1 MGVFGIFIIAIV
13 LVVISAIFSFVPVGL
28 WIAAIAANVP
38 VSLSNLI
45 SMRLR
50 RVPPSIVVD
59 AFIQARKAGLSEI
72 TLADIENHYLA
83 GGNVRDV
90 INALIAARGADID
103 LPLERAISIDLAGR
117 NVLQAVQMSV
127 QPKVIETP
135 PISAVAKNG
144 IELIVKARVTVRANI
159 DRLVGGAGEETI
171 IARVGEGI
179 VTTVGSSESHEEVLE
194 NPDLISRT
202 VLEKSLDSGTAFEIL
217 SIDIADVDV
226 GKNIGARLSMDQAEA
241 EKNIAQAKAAERR
254 FAAQALEQEM
264 KAKTQEMR
272 AKVVEAEA
280 RIPEAIAEALKTGKL
295 GVLDYYNLQN
305 ILADTKM
312 RESIAQS
319 DEPSEESK

>member
-241 EKNIAQAKAAERR
+241 EKNIAQAKPLKG
-254 FAAQALEQEM
+254 ALQ
-264 KAKTQEMR
+264 
-272 AKVVEAEA
+272 
-280 RIPEAIAEALKTGKL
+280 LKL
-295 GVLDYYNLQN
+295 
-305 ILADTKM
+305 
-312 RESIAQS
+312 
-319 DEPSEESK
+319 